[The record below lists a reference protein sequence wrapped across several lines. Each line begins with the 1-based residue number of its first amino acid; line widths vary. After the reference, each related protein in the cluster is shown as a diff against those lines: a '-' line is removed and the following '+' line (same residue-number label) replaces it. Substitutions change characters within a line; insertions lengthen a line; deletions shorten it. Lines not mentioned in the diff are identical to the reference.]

1 MNRTLK
7 SFSVIVIVCW
17 CCLSVTPAGAMIV
30 FDNGTPSK
38 SGGFLSDNDGG
49 VRFADDFVF
58 AAPEVFNGI
67 RFWGFYSPTDTPPL
81 NDVFTAVFYGNA
93 AGLPDGGN
101 VLATRVIGNP
111 GRTDTG
117 DDIDGAPVD
126 IYVYEAQF
134 PEISLGA
141 GHYWVS
147 IYNNTS
153 GDMDDNWAW
162 ARHTFPG
169 NDARSLNSGATWIHE
184 FSDSELA
191 FQLIVPEPG
200 TMVLMIVALGGLGVL
215 CGRVSRRA

>member
-1 MNRTLK
+1 M
-7 SFSVIVIVCW
+7 
-17 CCLSVTPAGAMIV
+17 
-30 FDNGTPSK
+30 
-38 SGGFLSDNDGG
+38 
-49 VRFADDFVF
+49 
-58 AAPEVFNGI
+58 
-67 RFWGFYSPTDTPPL
+67 
-81 NDVFTAVFYGNA
+81 
-93 AGLPDGGN
+93 
-101 VLATRVIGNP
+101 IGNP

-141 GHYWVS
+141 GQYWVS

-162 ARHTFPG
+162 ARHAFPG
-169 NDARSLNSGATWIHE
+169 NDARSLNSGATWLHE

-200 TMVLMIVALGGLGVL
+200 TAMLIDRCIGWSGSFVQAGFATVVILFLFARELGV
-215 CGRVSRRA
+215 AAT

>member
-1 MNRTLK
+1 
-7 SFSVIVIVCW
+7 VIVFVCW
-17 CCLSVTPAGAMIV
+17 CCLLVTPAGAQIV
-30 FDNGTPSK
+30 YDNGTPSK

-58 AAPEVFNGI
+58 AAPETFGGI

-81 NDVFTAVFYGNA
+81 NDIFTAVFYGNA
-93 AGLPDGGN
+93 GGLPDGGN

-111 GRTDTG
+111 GRVDTG

-126 IYVYEAQF
+126 IYVYEAPF

-147 IYNNTS
+147 IYNNTL

-162 ARHTFPG
+162 ARHVFPG
-169 NDARSLNSGATWIHE
+169 NDARSLNNGVTWLHE

-191 FQLIVPEPG
+191 FQLIIPEPG
-200 TMVLMIVALGGLGVL
+200 AAALLVVALGGLWVW
-215 CGRVSRRA
+215 RWKSHAKPRRGEL